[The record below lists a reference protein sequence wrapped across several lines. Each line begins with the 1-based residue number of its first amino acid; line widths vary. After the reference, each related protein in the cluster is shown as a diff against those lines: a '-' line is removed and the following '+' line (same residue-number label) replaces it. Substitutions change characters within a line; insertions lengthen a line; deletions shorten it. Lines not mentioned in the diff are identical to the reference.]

1 MLCPVCGA
9 VAENITKAGF
19 DGLGVRCRNCG
30 DFDIAATALDQFLR
44 LQEPE
49 RVASL
54 ENARQL
60 ATGDLPTI
68 SLGGFHIVGRSTDKD

>member
-1 MLCPVCGA
+1 MQCPVCGA

-19 DGLGVRCRNCG
+19 DGLGVRCKNCG
-30 DFDIAATALDQFLR
+30 NFDVADAALNQLLR

-54 ENARQL
+54 DKARQCT
-60 ATGDLPTI
+60 TGDAPTI
-68 SLGGFHIVGRSTDKD
+68 SLNCL